1 MNPSRATRRHPPRKP
16 FLRMWGAPIMLAALT
31 MIGLISALLG
41 DDVWDYVSA
50 VALGVPTIACAWF
63 GLRR

>member
-1 MNPSRATRRHPPRKP
+1 MKPIHPPRKP
-16 FLRMWGAPIMLAALT
+16 FLRMWGAPIGLALLT

-41 DDVWDYVSA
+41 DGVWDYVSA
-50 VALGVPTIACAWF
+50 IALGVPTIACAWY